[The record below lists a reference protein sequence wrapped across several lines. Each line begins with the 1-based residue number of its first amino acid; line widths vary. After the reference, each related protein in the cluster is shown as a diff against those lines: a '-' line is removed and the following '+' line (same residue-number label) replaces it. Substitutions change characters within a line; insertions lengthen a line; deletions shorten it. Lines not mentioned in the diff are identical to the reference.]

1 MEDHDEHDHDHAS
14 LMLEDE
20 EIDIEPTRVVGVE
33 EERDEFWDHDPN
45 KEELWEMKKANKRPS
60 EWLKLICREWAEA
73 EENLGLI
80 ETVDGEFESYKP
92 YLRGKLSSQLLCRL
106 CIPSGADAE
115 RRKQQQGMGNS
126 NNYNKADFL
135 KNVLHIED
143 DFDRAYIIAQVE
155 RFCTFYDI
163 RGVRRQQQ
171 QQDEAKCDTIAA
183 AFENSTTNNSNGITS
198 NSNSN
203 ANTSSNHV
211 NNNNSNNNR
220 SFAVSNN
227 NNNNNNNEAQT
238 QTIKPFH
245 AEAFSKKH
253 TGTFASGMQLVDRK
267 EFAETF
273 DTGVP
278 LDQDT
283 VGNNKVLLLY
293 SDKSAFPDT
302 HNNHNNNNNYH
313 PTVREATA
321 NCNNLHVLLTQAD
334 SRTRQCI
341 AVVGQYESYHVQK
354 FMRVDPTLK
363 KGGIDP
369 SLPLSYVARGYQQN
383 GRKSHKVPTLAQSKQ
398 HWKNLVEYLQTLL
411 ATNANNTTKGK
422 GENSI
427 NTDGNGNS
435 NSNVGVIESLTP
447 VLKEVASHNDHN
459 TVIVMVCNFGQSE
472 LLLNFICNARAK
484 GFGDILRNVFVF
496 ATDQETQD
504 LAEHLGIAS
513 VYIESIF
520 GSMPT
525 NAARRYADSTF
536 QKMMAAKVYCV
547 QMVSMLGHDILF
559 QDVDVIWYKNPL
571 EWFHDANNPHYH
583 FDMYFQDDGNHALFY
598 APYSANTGFYYV
610 RNNPRT
616 QFFFNALL
624 MAGDLILSTSSH
636 QIALIALLNEHTSL
650 YGLRVKIWDRNKR
663 EFPGGFTFHNHKASG
678 YMKELMATNNNDH
691 DHDTHYANG
700 SDKTYIFHMSWTSS
714 KKDKVKFFQ
723 QMGEWYLEDTC
734 NGVQTT
740 KFVAGAS
747 NECCSA
753 TPLIQCHYRDKPSKI
768 PCKESPPIDKGA
780 RSFW

>member
-1 MEDHDEHDHDHAS
+1 MKQRS
-14 LMLEDE
+14 
-20 EIDIEPTRVVGVE
+20 R
-33 EERDEFWDHDPN
+33 PN
-45 KEELWEMKKANKRPS
+45 GPS
-60 EWLKLICREWAEA
+60 TNR
-73 EENLGLI
+73 
-80 ETVDGEFESYKP
+80 F
-92 YLRGKLSSQLLCRL
+92 LSSRQKERLPSILPTVLVCFLC
-106 CIPSGADAE
+106 SVV
-115 RRKQQQGMGNS
+115 S
-126 NNYNKADFL
+126 
-135 KNVLHIED
+135 
-143 DFDRAYIIAQVE
+143 
-155 RFCTFYDI
+155 FYAGI
-163 RGVRRQQQ
+163 CFSASIGWASCRQQN
-171 QQDEAKCDTIAA
+171 EHAAPSAANANAA
-183 AFENSTTNNSNGITS
+183 ANPNAAADSASVEKLKQAVRNLEQELENCTENTSTENTS
-198 NSNSN
+198 NDG
-203 ANTSSNHV
+203 
-211 NNNNSNNNR
+211 
-220 SFAVSNN
+220 

-472 LLLNFICNARAK
+472 LLLNCKSRA
-484 GFGDILRNVFVF
+484 
-496 ATDQETQD
+496 
-504 LAEHLGIAS
+504 LA
-513 VYIESIF
+513 
-520 GSMPT
+520 
-525 NAARRYADSTF
+525 
-536 QKMMAAKVYCV
+536 VYCV
-547 QMVSMLGHDILF
+547 
-559 QDVDVIWYKNPL
+559 
-571 EWFHDANNPHYH
+571 
-583 FDMYFQDDGNHALFY
+583 ALRCV
-598 APYSANTGFYYV
+598 AS
-610 RNNPRT
+610 R
-616 QFFFNALL
+616 
-624 MAGDLILSTSSH
+624 
-636 QIALIALLNEHTSL
+636 
-650 YGLRVKIWDRNKR
+650 RV
-663 EFPGGFTFHNHKASG
+663 A
-678 YMKELMATNNNDH
+678 
-691 DHDTHYANG
+691 
-700 SDKTYIFHMSWTSS
+700 
-714 KKDKVKFFQ
+714 
-723 QMGEWYLEDTC
+723 
-734 NGVQTT
+734 
-740 KFVAGAS
+740 
-747 NECCSA
+747 
-753 TPLIQCHYRDKPSKI
+753 
-768 PCKESPPIDKGA
+768 
-780 RSFW
+780 